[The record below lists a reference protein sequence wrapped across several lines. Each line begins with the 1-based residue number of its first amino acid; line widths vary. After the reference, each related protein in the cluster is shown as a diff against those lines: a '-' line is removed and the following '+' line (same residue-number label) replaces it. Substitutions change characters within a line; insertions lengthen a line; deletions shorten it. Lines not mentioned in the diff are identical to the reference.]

1 MEVAAGEFKAVS
13 THVVVGISSSDVHV
27 GAGEVDGRLRERP
40 VEHPALTNSTRSALE
55 ITNRSGTQQQTYQ
68 RAPPNELLSPSK
80 PEQLAVLVSS
90 IVVCSPALMAWL
102 RAAVYVP
109 VSERASVWLRN
120 SGKSSCAT
128 EAGWLLQLS

>member
-1 MEVAAGEFKAVS
+1 MA
-13 THVVVGISSSDVHV
+13 
-27 GAGEVDGRLRERP
+27 
-40 VEHPALTNSTRSALE
+40 NSKGSALE
-55 ITNRSGTQQQTYQ
+55 NTKLCFFFTARKEKRQTHQ

-90 IVVCSPALMAWL
+90 MVVCSPALMAWL

-128 EAGWLLQLS
+128 EAGWLLQLSWG